1 MGDYY
6 ERLFMSLYCRKTKLK
21 KAFNSEPAIV
31 SFENVKLQKSFFT
44 TTIPP

>member
-21 KAFNSEPAIV
+21 KALNSV
-31 SFENVKLQKSFFT
+31 NVKLQKTFFT

>member
-1 MGDYY
+1 MGAYY

-21 KAFNSEPAIV
+21 KAFNSEPAIAR
-31 SFENVKLQKSFFT
+31 FESVKLKKTFFT